1 MDGVSNS
8 VKHSRQ
14 ATKEEILQE
23 RRKSSDRG
31 VSADETRFPFI
42 DDDCKLIMKDRKNVE
57 RRTEN
62 TRFKN
67 NPLKMVNNTFRK

>member
-1 MDGVSNS
+1 MSNS

-14 ATKEEILQE
+14 VTKEEILQE
-23 RRKSSDRG
+23 RRKSSDRR

-42 DDDCKLIMKDRKNVE
+42 DDDCKLIMKDRRNVE

-67 NPLKMVNNTFRK
+67 NSLKMVNNTFRK